1 MQAFLLKVQVLTLI
15 CLIFFAV
22 SKLSNKP
29 EAIAEEL
36 IPNKITIPY
45 TSLNSHAQREMVCL
59 AENIYFEARNEPIEG
74 MYAVAFVTMNRVQ
87 SGLFP
92 NTICDVVKQKTRVE
106 SIGNSKV
113 VCQFSWYCE
122 PKPKH
127 ISQNR
132 LLTKDT
138 NQVYNEIL
146 RLSIF
151 FYANYERMRDP
162 TMGALFYHADYV
174 NPRWKNVQKTVQIG
188 RHIFYQDKGNQSDI
202 TS

>member
-1 MQAFLLKVQVLTLI
+1 MQAFFLKVQVLTLI
-15 CLIFFAV
+15 CLILFAV
-22 SKLSNKP
+22 TKFTKHEV
-29 EAIAEEL
+29 EAA
-36 IPNKITIPY
+36 PTPQKITIPF
-45 TSLNSHAQREMVCL
+45 TSLSSHTQREMICL

-74 MYAVAFVTMNRVQ
+74 MYGVAFVTMNRVH

-92 NTICDVVKQKTRVE
+92 DTICDVVKQKTKVK
-106 SIGNSKV
+106 SIGNKRV

-122 PKPKH
+122 SKPKH

-146 RLSIF
+146 QLSIF
-151 FYANYERMRDP
+151 FYANYERMKDP

-174 NPRWKNVQKTVQIG
+174 NPRWRNVTKTVQIG
-188 RHIFYQDKGNQSDI
+188 RHIFYQSKGQSNEL
-202 TS
+202 SS

>member
-1 MQAFLLKVQVLTLI
+1 MQTFLLKVQVFTLI
-15 CLIFFAV
+15 CLIIFAV
-22 SKLSNKP
+22 FKLSNKP

-45 TSLNSHAQREMVCL
+45 TSLSSHAQREMVCL

-74 MYAVAFVTMNRVQ
+74 MYAVAFVTMNRVH
-87 SGLFP
+87 SGSFP
-92 NTICDVVKQKTRVE
+92 NTICDVVKQKTRVK
-106 SIGNSKV
+106 SIGNSRV

-151 FYANYERMRDP
+151 FYANYERMKDP
-162 TMGALFYHADYV
+162 TRGALFYHADYV

-188 RHIFYQDKGNQSDI
+188 RHIFYQDKGNRSDL

>member
-15 CLIFFAV
+15 CLIIFTVTHFTKHEV
-22 SKLSNKP
+22 
-29 EAIAEEL
+29 EASPPPTNI
-36 IPNKITIPY
+36 IVPF
-45 TSLNSHAQREMVCL
+45 TSLSSHTQREMICL

-87 SGLFP
+87 SGSFP
-92 NTICDVVKQKTRVE
+92 DTICDVVKQKTRVK
-106 SIGNSKV
+106 SIGNSRV

-151 FYANYERMRDP
+151 FYANYERMKDP
-162 TMGALFYHADYV
+162 TKGALFYHADYV

-188 RHIFYQDKGNQSDI
+188 RHIFYQDKGNRSDL

>member
-1 MQAFLLKVQVLTLI
+1 MQTFLLKVQVLTLI
-15 CLIFFAV
+15 CLILFAV
-22 SKLSNKP
+22 THFTKNEV
-29 EAIAEEL
+29 EAA
-36 IPNKITIPY
+36 PTPTKIIVPF
-45 TSLNSHAQREMVCL
+45 TSLNSDVQKEMVCL

-87 SGLFP
+87 SESFP
-92 NTICDVVKQKTRVE
+92 DTICDVVKQKTRVKN
-106 SIGNSKV
+106 IGNSRV

-122 PKPKH
+122 SKPKY

-138 NQVYNEIL
+138 NQVYNDIL

-151 FYANYERMRDP
+151 FYVNYEMMKDP
-162 TMGALFYHADYV
+162 TIGALFYHADYV

-188 RHIFYQDKGNQSDI
+188 RHIFYQSKGQSNEL

>member
-1 MQAFLLKVQVLTLI
+1 MQTFLLKVQVFTLI
-15 CLIFFAV
+15 CLIIFAV
-22 SKLSNKP
+22 FKLSNKP

-36 IPNKITIPY
+36 VPNKITIPY
-45 TSLNSHAQREMVCL
+45 TSLSSHAQREMVCL

-74 MYAVAFVTMNRVQ
+74 MYAVAFVTMNRVH
-87 SGLFP
+87 SGSFP
-92 NTICDVVKQKTRVE
+92 NTICDVVKQKTKVE
-106 SIGNSKV
+106 SIGNQRV

-151 FYANYERMRDP
+151 FYANYERMKDP
-162 TMGALFYHADYV
+162 TKGALFYHADYV
-174 NPRWKNVQKTVQIG
+174 NPKWKNVQKTVQIG
-188 RHIFYQDKGNQSDI
+188 RHIFYQDKGNRSDL

>member
-15 CLIFFAV
+15 CLILFAV
-22 SKLSNKP
+22 THFTKHEV
-29 EAIAEEL
+29 EAA
-36 IPNKITIPY
+36 PPPTKIIVPF
-45 TSLNSHAQREMVCL
+45 TSLNSHTQREMICL

-74 MYAVAFVTMNRVQ
+74 MYGVAFVTMNRVH
-87 SGLFP
+87 SNLFP

-106 SIGNSKV
+106 SIGNSRV

-122 PKPKH
+122 SKPKY

-132 LLTKDT
+132 LLTKDS
-138 NQVYNEIL
+138 NIAYNEIL
-146 RLSIF
+146 QLAIF
-151 FYANYERMRDP
+151 FYVNYETMKDP
-162 TMGALFYHADYV
+162 TMGAIFYHADYV

-188 RHIFYQDKGNQSDI
+188 RHIFYQSKGQSNEL